1 MGEKKDQIKEKQTK
15 SKKKTQKTRGFS
27 IRAKLNLAFFLVI
40 FLSISILGSIVFFN
54 VSDAMKDK
62 LLTTSTQA
70 LNETGRY
77 IEAYMKGFQDIV
89 LLISDNDKIKGASKA
104 TIGNVNEVLDAV
116 LASNP
121 SIMNAYIGLA
131 DKTMILRPAQDLPS
145 DYDPTGRPWY
155 TGAVSADTFIW
166 TAPYQDA
173 STNAWVISAAMPI
186 KQGSRV
192 VGVLAIDLSLDELAT
207 AMSNIKIA
215 NYGYPVL
222 MTGEAMT
229 MTHINPEQIGKEVS
243 VPEIKAAILNRD
255 ETPIKYTFNGVTKY
269 GAFNALDS
277 LDWVVMAALDTKEVT
292 EDTNQ
297 FLLVIGVVGLATVAI
312 AFLVSYLFSK
322 QVSGNIQILVEG
334 LEKIKEGDLTTR
346 IKVKTRDEIGRVE
359 MYLNDTVAKLNEMM
373 HKIQRIAIDVTE
385 SSQNLAATAEETS
398 ASADEVA
405 KTVEDIAKG
414 ASDQAKDAENGVV
427 IAKSLSVK
435 FNDLSEKTHNMI
447 SSAEEVVVANT
458 NGVKAISELKDKT
471 NRNDEANNRIEKVI
485 VELDTKAQSIEAIL
499 DSISAIAVQTN
510 LLALNASIEAARAG
524 EHGRGFAVVAEEIRK
539 LAEESSKA
547 AEEVRDIVTNI
558 QNDSTRTVS
567 SMKDVKRISIE
578 QSQAVDE
585 VNKQFTMISSAID
598 AISREIKGISQ
609 NVDALNEDKESIVSA
624 IENIS
629 AVSEETA
636 AASEEVSAS
645 MDQQTMAVEEVAKAA
660 ERMNEIS
667 AILNGEVG
675 RFKVD

>member
-1 MGEKKDQIKEKQTK
+1 MSEKRRAKREKARK
-15 SKKKTQKTRGFS
+15 SKTVGFS

-40 FLSISILGSIVFFN
+40 LLSIAVLGSIVYFN
-54 VSDAMKDK
+54 VSEAMKDK

-77 IEAYMKGFQDIV
+77 IEAYMKGFQDLV
-89 LLISDNDKIKGASKA
+89 VSNSTNDKLKIASKD
-104 TIGNVNEVLDAV
+104 TIEDVNVVLDELLAV
-116 LASNP
+116 NP
-121 SIMNAYIGLA
+121 AIVNAYIGTA
-131 DKTMILRPAQDLPS
+131 DKTMILRPAQDLPA

-155 TGAVSADTFIW
+155 TDAIAKDGFAW

-173 STNAWVISAAMPI
+173 SSGKWIISAAIPVKNM
-186 KQGSRV
+186 GSL
-192 VGVLAIDLSLDELAT
+192 VGIFAIDLSLDGLAT
-207 AMSNIKIA
+207 ELGNIKIA

-222 MTGEAMT
+222 MTGDGTT
-229 MTHINPEQIGKEVS
+229 MTHKNAEQIGTVVP
-243 VPEIKAAILNRD
+243 VPEIMKAIETRD
-255 ETPIKYTFNGVTKY
+255 ESPIKYTFNKETKY
-269 GAFNALDS
+269 GTFNALDS
-277 LDWVVMAALDTKEVT
+277 LDWVVMAALETREVT
-292 EDTNQ
+292 EETNK
-297 FLLVIGVVGLATVAI
+297 FLMTIALVGVGTLLV
-312 AFLVSYLFSK
+312 AFVVSYLFSR
-322 QVSGNIQILVEG
+322 QIASNINVLVLG

-346 IKVKTRDEIGRVE
+346 IQVKTRDEIGRVE

-405 KTVEDIAKG
+405 KTVEDIASG
-414 ASDQAKDAENGVV
+414 ASDQAKDAERGVV
-427 IAKSLSVK
+427 IAKSLSTK

-447 SSAEEVVVANT
+447 TSADEVVEANT
-458 NGVKAISELKDKT
+458 NGIKAISELKEKT
-471 NRNDEANNRIEKVI
+471 LRNDDANNRIEKVI

-558 QNDSTRTVS
+558 QNDSTRTVT
-567 SMKDVKRISIE
+567 SMKDVKKISVE
-578 QSQAVDE
+578 QSQAVEE
-585 VNKQFTMISSAID
+585 VNKQFSMISSAIN
-598 AISREIKGISQ
+598 AISKDIKAISE
-609 NVDALNEDKESIVSA
+609 NVDALNEDKEEIVAA

-645 MDQQTMAVEEVAKAA
+645 MEQQTMAVEEVAKAA

-667 AILNGEVG
+667 AVLNGEVG
-675 RFKVD
+675 KFKVD